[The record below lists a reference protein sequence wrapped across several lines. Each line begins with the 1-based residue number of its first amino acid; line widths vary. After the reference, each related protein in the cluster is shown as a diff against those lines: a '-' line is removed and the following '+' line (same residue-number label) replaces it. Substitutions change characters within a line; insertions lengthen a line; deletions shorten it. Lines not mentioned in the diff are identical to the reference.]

1 MLLSTDGLQL
11 RNGGNKLC
19 SRFIGPFPIT
29 AVVNPNAYTLK
40 LPPQL
45 QALHPT
51 FNIDKL
57 KRYRDGTV
65 LFPHRPQPFDRP
77 PPVAQADSNGDEVFE
92 VERITAQRKRG
103 RRLEY
108 LVRWRGYPPEED
120 TWEPSASLRNA
131 KNALADYHHNQRASE
146 D

>member
-1 MLLSTDGLQL
+1 M
-11 RNGGNKLC
+11 
-19 SRFIGPFPIT
+19 
-29 AVVNPNAYTLK
+29 LK

-57 KRYRDGTV
+57 KRYRDGAA
-65 LFPHRPQPFDRP
+65 LFPNRLRPYDRP
-77 PPVAQADSNGDEVFE
+77 PPVAQADSNGDQVFE
-92 VERITAQRKRG
+92 VERIVAQRKRG

-120 TWEPSASLRNA
+120 TWEPLASLRSAND
-131 KNALADYHHNQRASE
+131 ALADYHNNQRASGG
-146 D
+146 